1 MNRMVRKPIVFSVIL
16 AISMISQSAAHAV
29 FYDLTDEQITQA
41 VEYGQKNKDHDYV
54 FFLAE
59 WVSTSKDWYEW
70 AAINTKF
77 SIVAYESKNAALAG
91 KTLTDE
97 EITQFMFEAEG
108 IFSFQVV
115 LYGSSP
121 DFTKDYHAVLLYGDK
136 PIQPVLEQNDMNA
149 KMMNIGLRK
158 PSYYRAICRYD
169 FPNYFVDPNAEV
181 ILVIISPLHKERRFF
196 FNLGGIR

>member
-1 MNRMVRKPIVFSVIL
+1 MNTAMRRLIIFVVIL
-16 AISMISQSAAHAV
+16 AISIVSRSARAV
-29 FYDLTDEQITQA
+29 FYDLTDKQIKQA
-41 VEYGQKNKDHDYV
+41 IEYGQKNKEYDYV

-70 AAINTKF
+70 AALNTKF
-77 SIVAYESKNAALAG
+77 SIIAYEAKNAALAK
-91 KTLTDE
+91 KTLTEE
-97 EITQFMFEAEG
+97 EITQFMLEAEG

-121 DFTKDYHAVLLYGDK
+121 DFTKDYHAILLYGDK
-136 PIQPVLEQNDMNA
+136 PIQPVLIQNDTNA

-181 ILVIISPLHKERRFF
+181 VLVVISPLHKERRFI
-196 FNLGGIR
+196 FNLGKIR